1 VEGWKE
7 NGSTKLRKED
17 IPMLLKDQIVLI
29 TGAGGGLG
37 TAFAKALTDEGAVA
51 VLTDISEQ
59 ALAGVVK
66 KMEEAGAKYTTFVMD
81 VSNKAQVEQTMAK
94 TVEKYG
100 KIDILLNNAGG
111 SLFTPKKLEDIKE
124 EHWDLVLNVNLKG
137 TFLCCQAAVPYMIE
151 RKRGKIINL
160 SSIGGRTPSL
170 VTGVPYAAAKGGIIA
185 LTRRLAKE
193 VGSHGINVN
202 AIAPGTVMSGQRMIN
217 LWNELTQAQKDD
229 ILNSIP
235 LGRLS
240 TAEEQASVVVFLA
253 SEMSNYLTGT
263 VIDING
269 GRLMA

>member
-1 VEGWKE
+1 
-7 NGSTKLRKED
+7 
-17 IPMLLKDQIVLI
+17 MLLKDQVALI

-37 TAFAKALTDEGAVA
+37 TAFAEALAGEGAVI
-51 VLTDISEQ
+51 VLTDLSEE
-59 ALAGVVK
+59 ALAGAAK
-66 KMEEAGAKYTTFVMD
+66 KMEEIGADYTTYVLD
-81 VSNKAQVEQTMAK
+81 VSNKAQVRETMAK

-111 SLFTPKKLEDIKE
+111 SLFTPKKLEDIE
-124 EHWDLVLNVNLKG
+124 EKHWDLVLNVNLKG

-160 SSIGGRTPSL
+160 SSIGGRTASL
-170 VTGVPYAAAKGGIIA
+170 VTGVPYAAAKGGIIS

-193 VGSHGINVN
+193 VGADGINVN

-235 LGRLS
+235 LGRQS

>member
-1 VEGWKE
+1 
-7 NGSTKLRKED
+7 
-17 IPMLLKDQIVLI
+17 MLLKDQVALI

-37 TAFAKALTDEGAVA
+37 TAFAKALAHEGATV
-51 VLTDISEQ
+51 VLTDVSEN
-59 ALAGVVK
+59 ALAGVVE
-66 KMEEAGAKYTTFVMD
+66 KMEEAKAGYATFVLD
-81 VSNKAQVEQTMAK
+81 VSDKGQVRQTMAK
-94 TVEKYG
+94 AVEKYG

-111 SLFTPKKLEDIKE
+111 SLFTPKKLEEIE
-124 EHWDLVLNVNLKG
+124 EKDWDLVLNVNLKG
-137 TFLCCQAAVPYMIE
+137 TFLCCQAAAPYMIE

-160 SSIGGRTPSL
+160 SSIGGRTASL
-170 VTGVPYAAAKGGIIA
+170 VTGVAYAAAKGGIIS

-193 VGSHGINVN
+193 VGGYGIRVN
-202 AIAPGTVMSGQRMIN
+202 AIAPGTVMSGQRMID
-217 LWNELTQAQKDD
+217 LWNELTQPQKDD

-253 SEMSNYLTGT
+253 SELSNYLTGT